1 MSKVMAVVRVLPANN
16 VSAADDS
23 HDGRNLPQHLVILM
37 MCDKD
42 SEVGG
47 GLEAI
52 AEHRLEA

>member
-52 AEHRLEA
+52 ARAQG